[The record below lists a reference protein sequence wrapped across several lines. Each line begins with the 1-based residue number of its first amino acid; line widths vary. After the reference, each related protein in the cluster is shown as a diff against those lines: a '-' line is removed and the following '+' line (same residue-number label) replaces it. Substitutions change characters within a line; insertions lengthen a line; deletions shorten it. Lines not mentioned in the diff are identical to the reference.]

1 MTAQIIPC
9 IHRLPAGHLQLADAH
24 SVLPRRDNQSF
35 LAIRRKDF
43 AGLTAH
49 VRNFG
54 AQELPVKLERF
65 DAAAFLG
72 HGFRP

>member
-9 IHRLPAGHLQLADAH
+9 IHRLSAGHLQLADAH

-54 AQELPVKLERF
+54 AQQLPRSAGGTLVQP
-65 DAAAFLG
+65 G